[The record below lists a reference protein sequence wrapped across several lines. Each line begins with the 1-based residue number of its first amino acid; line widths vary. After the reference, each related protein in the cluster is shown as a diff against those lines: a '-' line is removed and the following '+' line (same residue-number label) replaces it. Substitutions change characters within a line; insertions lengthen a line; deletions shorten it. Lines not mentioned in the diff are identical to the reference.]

1 LIVLSTKNYP
11 DFVRQRFEQLR
22 AKTTIPIVE
31 IQAEY
36 DKIFESSEG
45 QAQVQFP
52 SATPDQRIIFRQRYA
67 VGKVWTDLVT
77 RPPQE
82 EMEIIYC
89 GHGGLRY
96 TRGTLKAYCNM
107 FAITIDAKKPTLS
120 RIVARGSYADLFR
133 NLNFLTRYK
142 VKLGRFASGGD
153 LIVDS
158 RSEFVVD
165 QIMNIPVE
173 AFNKTLGIP
182 KVTVKGAVQNP
193 SKQQGGW
200 PIATDW
206 RCILGYVGGDPRTW
220 IDKKD
225 KKSAKGVCNIVDET
239 VEEQPTVDDQG
250 NIISPGLTAWTPPE
264 HLIVNDGDY
273 CAFYG
278 TIGVSTDN
286 KTGEKS
292 AAMNCYL
299 IRPIF
304 TMPTLSEEM
313 L

>member
-1 LIVLSTKNYP
+1 LSTKIYP
-11 DFVRQRFEQLR
+11 DFVRQRFEQLHT
-22 AKTTIPIVE
+22 KTGIPIIE
-31 IQAEY
+31 IQAEF

-45 QAQVQFP
+45 QAKVQFP
-52 SATPDQRIIFRQRYA
+52 SATPEQRIVFRQRYA

-82 EMEIIYC
+82 EMQVVYC

-96 TRGTLKAYCNM
+96 ARGSLKPYCNM
-107 FAITIDAKKPTLS
+107 FVITQTPKGQLEIN
-120 RIVARGSYADLFR
+120 RVVARGALADIYR
-133 NLNFLTRYK
+133 NLNFFTSYR
-142 VKLGRFASGGD
+142 VKLGRFANGGD
-153 LIVDS
+153 LIVDT
-158 RSEFVVD
+158 RSEFHADRIVNLPVE
-165 QIMNIPVE
+165 QFNSALNIPV
-173 AFNKTLGIP
+173 
-182 KVTVKGAVQNP
+182 VTVKGAVNNP

-206 RCILGYVGGDPRTW
+206 RCIKGYVGGDPRTW
-220 IDKKD
+220 MDKKD
-225 KKSAKGVCNIVDET
+225 KKTPKGVCNIVDET
-239 VEEQPTVDDQG
+239 VDEQPTVDDQG

-286 KTGEKS
+286 KTGKKT

-304 TMPTLSEEM
+304 TSSIPGEEV